1 MGIRI
6 LTDSASDIINPSREE
21 ITVIPLTVLFGEE
34 SFRDG
39 VDLSHEEF
47 YERLIESDTLPTTS
61 QANPAQFEALFKEA
75 VDSGDEV
82 LAILLSSKLSGTCQ
96 SAMIGAADF
105 EGKVHIVDSENVTIG
120 EKILVER
127 AVELLD
133 EGLSAAE
140 IKERLDEEKKDIHMI
155 ALLDTLEYL
164 KKGGRVSGAVAAIGG
179 ALSIKPVIAIQDGE
193 VAMLGKARGSKNGN
207 NLLRKEIE
215 KTAGVDFDRPYSLGY
230 TGLNDDMLQK
240 YVKDSQAMWSEH
252 AEELP
257 VTSVGGTIGTHSGP
271 GAIAVA
277 FFAKK

>member
-61 QANPAQFEALFKEA
+61 QANPAQFEALFREA
-75 VDSGDEV
+75 VEAGDEV

-140 IKERLDEEKKDIHMI
+140 IKERLDEEKKDIHTI

-215 KTAGVDFDRPYSLGY
+215 KTAGVDFDRPYALGY

-240 YVKDSQAMWSEH
+240 YVKDSQAMWSGQ

-257 VTSVGGTIGTHSGP
+257 VTSVGGTIGTHAGP

>member
-6 LTDSASDIINPSREE
+6 LTDSASDIINPSRKEL
-21 ITVIPLTVLFGEE
+21 TVIPLTVLFGDE

-39 VDLSHEEF
+39 VDLTHKEF

-61 QANPAQFEALFKEA
+61 QANPAQFEELFREA
-75 VDSGDEV
+75 VEAGDEV
-82 LAILLSSKLSGTCQ
+82 VAVLLSSKLSGTCQ
-96 SAMIGAADF
+96 SALIGAADF
-105 EGKVHIVDSENVTIG
+105 EDKVHIVDSENVALG

-127 AVELLD
+127 ALELLD

-164 KKGGRVSGAVAAIGG
+164 KKGGRVSGAAAAIGG
-179 ALSIKPVIAIQDGE
+179 ALSIKPVIAIEDGE

-215 KTAGVDFDRPYSLGY
+215 KTAGVDFDRPYTLGY

-240 YVKDSQAMWSEH
+240 YVKDSHAMWNEH
-252 AEELP
+252 TDELP
-257 VTSVGGTIGTHSGP
+257 VTSVGGTIGTHAGP

-277 FFAKK
+277 FFAKS

>member
-61 QANPAQFEALFKEA
+61 QANPAQFEALFREA
-75 VDSGDEV
+75 VEAGDEV

-140 IKERLDEEKKDIHMI
+140 IKERLDQEKKDIHMI

-179 ALSIKPVIAIQDGE
+179 VLSIKPVIAIQDGE

-215 KTAGVDFDRPYSLGY
+215 KTAGVDFDRPFALGY

-240 YVKDSQAMWSEH
+240 YVKDSQAMWSEQ